1 MSRFIIVGDTDQYE
15 GCLVCTCG
23 GDKHHA
29 EVVLER
35 MKNNP
40 TENDKRII
48 KGHTNLRIKEVEQK
62 DCWWDNA

>member
-23 GDKHHA
+23 GDKLNA
-29 EVVLER
+29 EAVLER

-48 KGHTNLRIKEVEQK
+48 EGHTNLRIKEVVQK
-62 DCWWDNA
+62 DCWLDNA